1 MAIYYFNASV
11 ISRSAGRS
19 ATASAAYRA
28 AERIIELRTGEIHD
42 YTKKKGVDE
51 TLILAPTNAPDWVL
65 DRSSLWNEVE
75 RVERRKNSQLAREI
89 KLAIPVE
96 LDRTQQIELVKEF
109 ATEQFVN
116 KGMVADV
123 SFHELDSH
131 NPHAHI
137 MLTMREINEH
147 GFSPKKNR
155 DWNKRELL
163 EQQREAW
170 AVTANL
176 ALEKA
181 GISESIDHRTLEAQG
196 INRIPQIHL
205 GSAVTAMMKRG
216 ISTDKGDTWLAIKKA
231 NQRIATLEKEITALE
246 IATQFRGIDNLALAL
261 GEFQDLENLA
271 LAIEKVNPQIQKVN
285 RQIQEIEQS
294 RKVKLDSEITPQNQS
309 SLDAENPYR
318 TKYLNTARLVRRELG
333 TNISSERLDLEIY
346 LRTNSEAEDRL
357 KVIGESDF
365 VRFLQQEQPLMAK
378 SYLKAISHVAGT
390 YKSLSNKNTPNLDAL
405 AKQIVNTHLV
415 KFELQ
420 DNSISPN
427 LTPKRRRG
435 RSL

>member
-1 MAIYYFNASV
+1 
-11 ISRSAGRS
+11 
-19 ATASAAYRA
+19 
-28 AERIIELRTGEIHD
+28 
-42 YTKKKGVDE
+42 
-51 TLILAPTNAPDWVL
+51 
-65 DRSSLWNEVE
+65 
-75 RVERRKNSQLAREI
+75 
-89 KLAIPVE
+89 
-96 LDRTQQIELVKEF
+96 
-109 ATEQFVN
+109 
-116 KGMVADV
+116 
-123 SFHELDSH
+123 
-131 NPHAHI
+131 
-137 MLTMREINEH
+137 
-147 GFSPKKNR
+147 
-155 DWNKRELL
+155 
-163 EQQREAW
+163 
-170 AVTANL
+170 
-176 ALEKA
+176 
-181 GISESIDHRTLEAQG
+181 
-196 INRIPQIHL
+196 
-205 GSAVTAMMKRG
+205 MMKRS
-216 ISTDKGDTWLAIKKA
+216 ISTDKGDTWLAIEKA
-231 NQRIATLEKEITALE
+231 NQRIATLEREITALE
-246 IATQFRGIDNLALAL
+246 IATQFRGIDNLTLAL

-271 LAIEKVNPQIQKVN
+271 IAIEKVNPQIQKVN

-294 RKVKLDSEITPQNQS
+294 RKVKLDSGITPQKQS

-333 TNISSERLDLEIY
+333 TNISEERLDLEIY
-346 LRTNSEAEDRL
+346 LRTNSEDRL